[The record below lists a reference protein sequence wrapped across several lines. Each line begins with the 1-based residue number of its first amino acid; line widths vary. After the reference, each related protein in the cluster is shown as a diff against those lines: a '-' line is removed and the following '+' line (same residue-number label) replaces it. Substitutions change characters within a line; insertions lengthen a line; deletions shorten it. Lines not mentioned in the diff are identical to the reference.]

1 MIIMFCVC
9 LTIVSFSADN
19 TMTVHVALP
28 LLLVFMQASVAKCL
42 CSSCSIFN
50 QPMEPE
56 AEKEILLEVAKQNI
70 LNKLHLHQRPNISQT
85 VSRENLAQ
93 ALLRLNIELDEDHL
107 LDLPK
112 KYGREDKE
120 QDMGQTYEVISFAE
134 IGHSNGVRSVLHFHL
149 STDKDKQEEIHQAHM
164 WLYLKAT
171 SCSKI
176 TLSVTCKFMPNAY
189 SIKGTAQ
196 AKAVS
201 EGWYMVPLQMF
212 SGKALNEGTENMYIE
227 LMSLDCQSP
236 FKMDNISHV
245 HHPFLALK
253 VHNKQEDSR
262 IRRHITECTGDMQI
276 CCLKKFYIA
285 FKDIGWNDWIIS
297 PKGYFMNLC
306 EGRCPVHLARAPG
319 IAASSHTAI
328 FSLIKA
334 NNAYSNFSLC
344 CVPTKRR
351 PLSFLYFDINN
362 TIVKADIPDMI
373 VESCGCT

>member
-1 MIIMFCVC
+1 
-9 LTIVSFSADN
+9 
-19 TMTVHVALP
+19 MTVHVALP
-28 LLLVFMQASVAKCL
+28 LLLVIMQASVANFS
-42 CSSCSIFN
+42 CSSCSVFN
-50 QPMEPE
+50 QPMEAE
-56 AEKEILLEVAKQNI
+56 DEKEILLEVAKQNI
-70 LNKLHLHQRPNISQT
+70 LNKLHLRQRPNILQT

-93 ALLRLNIELDEDHL
+93 ALLRLNIKLDEDYL
-107 LDLPK
+107 QDLPIK
-112 KYGREDKE
+112 NGKGDKE
-120 QDMGQTYEVISFAE
+120 LDVGQMYEVISFAE
-134 IGHSNGVRSVLHFHL
+134 IDNSNGAKSVLHFHL
-149 STDKDKQEEIHQAHM
+149 STDKDKREEIHQANM
-164 WLYLKAT
+164 WLYLKAA
-171 SCSKI
+171 SFSKI
-176 TLSVTCKFMPNAY
+176 TLSVTCKFMPKAY
-189 SIKGTAQ
+189 LIKGTTE

-201 EGWYMVPLQMF
+201 AGWYMVPLQMF
-212 SGKALNEGTENMYIE
+212 SGKALNEGTENIYIE
-227 LMSLDCQSP
+227 LMCPDCQNP
-236 FKMDNISHV
+236 LKIDNISHV
-245 HHPFLALK
+245 HRPFLALK
-253 VHNKQEDSR
+253 VYNKQEDSR
-262 IRRHITECTGDMQI
+262 IRRHITECTGDIQI

-334 NNAYSNFSLC
+334 NNAYSNLSLC

>member
-1 MIIMFCVC
+1 M
-9 LTIVSFSADN
+9 S
-19 TMTVHVALP
+19 VHMALP
-28 LLLVFMQASVAKCL
+28 LILVTMQASLATFS
-42 CSSCSIFN
+42 CSSCSVFN

-70 LNKLHLHQRPNISQT
+70 LNKLHLRQRPNISQA

-93 ALLRLNIELDEDHL
+93 ALLRLNIELDEDNS
-107 LDLPK
+107 LDLPIK
-112 KYGREDKE
+112 TGKRDKE
-120 QDMGQTYEVISFAE
+120 LDIGQTYEVISFAE
-134 IGHSNGVRSVLHFHL
+134 IDNSNGVRSVLHFHL
-149 STDKDKQEEIHQAHM
+149 STDKDNREEIHQAHM
-164 WLYLKAT
+164 WLYLKTT
-171 SCSKI
+171 SRNKI
-176 TLSVTCKFMPNAY
+176 TLSVTCKFMPEAY

-196 AKAVS
+196 ATAVS
-201 EGWYMVPLQMF
+201 GGWYMVPLQMC

-227 LMSLDCQSP
+227 LMCLDCQNP
-236 FKMDNISHV
+236 LKMDNISHV
-245 HHPFLALK
+245 HRPFLALK
-253 VHNKQEDSR
+253 VHNKQEYSR
-262 IRRHITECTGDMQI
+262 IRRHITECTSDMQI

-334 NNAYSNFSLC
+334 NNAYSNLSLC